1 MKEVVWL
8 EWWTRLSK
16 VFMIQ
21 RPLTIINNNLH
32 HETKD
37 NKRWCSMHSI
47 RYMIAYG
54 LNKVIERLAHLCIM
68 QFFLVWQNSSICRFN
83 EILGCWES
91 LEIGF
96 QIRNTT
102 IYRSEVRTVT
112 FLNQVGVSLGFN
124 CLRKHIGCYSEQN
137 LIVRQVENRV
147 CVFSPCESY
156 LSL

>member
-1 MKEVVWL
+1 
-8 EWWTRLSK
+8 
-16 VFMIQ
+16 MIQ

-83 EILGCWES
+83 E
-91 LEIGF
+91 
-96 QIRNTT
+96 
-102 IYRSEVRTVT
+102 VRTVT